1 MVMPPTCSGE
11 DLGARGAVWVGT
23 HFPKRIATA
32 GAFGSTLS
40 QRHGLFLVVVG
51 VTGVAVATV
60 IVFAE
65 VVCGGGVRWWCAVV
79 VCDGGVRWWC
89 AVLPLVLAIMCVLLF
104 CCRPICCV
112 PMFSSCAKNRSPCCC
127 RGENDSKYLKSFCS
141 GDEGAEQ
148 VF

>member
-60 IVFAE
+60 IVFA
-65 VVCGGGVRWWCAVV
+65 VV

-89 AVLPLVLAIMCVLLF
+89 AVVVCGAPVGTGDNVCVAVLL
-104 CCRPICCV
+104 
-112 PMFSSCAKNRSPCCC
+112 STNLLCADVQLTRQ
-127 RGENDSKYLKSFCS
+127 KSAS
-141 GDEGAEQ
+141 
-148 VF
+148 VLLSW

>member
-60 IVFAE
+60 IVFA
-65 VVCGGGVRWWCAVV
+65 VV

-112 PMFSSCAKNRSPCCC
+112 PMFSSRAKNRPPCCC
-127 RGENDSKYLKSFCS
+127 RGENDSKYPKSFCS
-141 GDEGAEQ
+141 EDEGAEQ